1 MTACRA
7 RYDPIALVI
16 LLVIIVLSA
25 MAPGAQAH
33 EVRPA
38 YLQIDQ
44 IRPDRYEVLWRTP
57 LYSGMRLPIVLRL
70 PEGVRDAVQ
79 PSMQEL
85 SDSLIERRVIVVPG
99 GLAGKRIDFVG
110 LQVTITDVSVRVQDS
125 DGHRAIM
132 LVHPAQPWVTIEAGQ
147 DLVGVARSYVM
158 HGIDHILFGPDHL
171 LFVLGLLLLVRDR
184 WMLLLKTITAF
195 TAAHSITLA
204 AATLGYIHI
213 PGPPLNAAIA
223 LSILF
228 LGVEVVRSWR
238 GETSLARLRPW
249 LVAFAFGLLHGLGF
263 ASSLLSL
270 GLPHGDIPAALLF
283 FNIGVE
289 VGQLLFVVGLL
300 LLVRAFRL
308 LEIRWPHVVAAL
320 PAYAVG
326 TLGAYWTIDRIV
338 AMFGG
343 AG

>member
-1 MTACRA
+1 MTAWLA
-7 RYDPIALVI
+7 RYAPIALAI
-16 LLVIIVLSA
+16 LLL
-25 MAPGAQAH
+25 APILAPSAQAH

-44 IRPDRYEVLWRTP
+44 IGPDRYDVLWRTP
-57 LYSGMRLPIVLRL
+57 LYSGMRLPVVLRL

-79 PSMQEL
+79 PRVQEL
-85 SDSLIERRVIVVPG
+85 SDSLIERHVVVASG
-99 GLAGKRIDFVG
+99 GLAGRRIDFVG
-110 LQVTITDVSVRVQDS
+110 LQVTITDVMVRVQES
-125 DGHRAIM
+125 DGHHAIL
-132 LVHPAQPWVTIEAGQ
+132 LVHPAQPWVTIEDRQGLA
-147 DLVGVARSYVM
+147 DVARSYIV
-158 HGIDHILFGPDHL
+158 HGIDHILFSADHL
-171 LFVLGLLLLVRDR
+171 LFVLGLLLLVHNR
-184 WMLLLKTITAF
+184 WMLLKTITAF

-204 AATLGYIHI
+204 AATLGYINV
-213 PGPPLNAAIA
+213 PAPPLNAAIA

-238 GETSLARLRPW
+238 GETSLARSRPW

-263 ASSLLSL
+263 ASGLLSL

-289 VGQLLFVVGLL
+289 VGQLLFVAVLL

-308 LEIRWPHVVAAL
+308 LEIRWPRAVVAL
-320 PAYAVG
+320 PAYTVG

-338 AMFGG
+338 VMFGG
-343 AG
+343 SG